1 MSLLGERGKSIKKI
15 FKVFNFATHKS
26 VYAVLGEGLL
36 LAKQTMMDSYAT
48 SSKQAEGYWKL
59 HQIFPMLCLMSRER
73 ACFLL
78 REKDHSVQ

>member
-26 VYAVLGEGLL
+26 VYTVLREGLL

-48 SSKQAEGYWKL
+48 SSKQAEGYWEL
-59 HQIFPMLCLMSRER
+59 HHCFPVLGLMSRER
-73 ACFLL
+73 
-78 REKDHSVQ
+78 